1 MRAVLLSF
9 LLVLT
14 ALAGCLGAPPPPATP
29 PNTGGAPS
37 GLVAARFEVYTLPA
51 VFGDPLGQ
59 NDEGTIGLYEPTID
73 VSGDGTIYVSAHSTE
88 VGRYP
93 APAYFSL
100 DDGVTWQS
108 MALAQ
113 DYQGEPEQQSSAPL
127 FSDELFIVAGDGATA
142 WGADCCN
149 ERSEFPLV
157 GWCENGAAVCHYNQN
172 AYDHTRLVLDASPSC
187 VAFAFTD
194 RPWVAYANGKLL
206 LVNNPG
212 GALVSAN
219 GQIPLQ
225 VGSLDVPPAT
235 PVAYT
240 AAAWQI
246 SWNLCGSS
254 GGFIPGIPDMRE
266 DHFFAVPQWVDFNT
280 PGCGAETHYDVITGN
295 ANDMHAL
302 TQATV
307 FQNSHVA
314 PAEADSTPSQIGHYG
329 QAVFDANGALYVG
342 AMNNTAVANGDECI
356 AHPTDGGI
364 HLALSTDD
372 AATFV
377 ESTFRFQRP
386 VSSFYMDGNRY
397 GEGFL
402 LNWGEIDGDNT
413 DWFVGHVFPNA
424 DGTLR
429 LENVMLAVDD
439 GPEASRH
446 VQGAALGP
454 DGRAYLA
461 LSMNSQNPGGAR
473 ASPGDTPLRVAVQ
486 QDGPRMPMG

>member
-1 MRAVLLSF
+1 MRAAFLVF
-9 LLVLT
+9 LLVVT
-14 ALAGCLGAPPPPATP
+14 AGCLGTQPPTTPPGPGPAPP
-29 PNTGGAPS
+29 GA
-37 GLVAARFEVYTLPA
+37 VAARFEVHTLPA
-51 VFGDPLGQ
+51 VFGDPLGR
-59 NDEGTIGLYEPTID
+59 NDETTIGLYEPTID
-73 VSGDGTIYVSAHSTE
+73 VGGDGAIYVSAHSTA

-93 APAYFSL
+93 APAYYSL

-108 MALAQ
+108 MALARDQ
-113 DYQGEPEQQSSAPL
+113 QAEPDQQGSAPL
-127 FSDELFIVAGDGATA
+127 FSDEVFIVAGADGTA

-157 GWCENGAAVCHYNQN
+157 GWCQNGAEVCHYNQN
-172 AYDHTRLVLDASPSC
+172 AYDQTRLLLDASPSC

-212 GALVSAN
+212 GALVSGN
-219 GQIPLQ
+219 NQIPLQ
-225 VGSLDVPPAT
+225 VGSLDVPPMT

-266 DHFFAVPQWVDFNT
+266 DHFFAVPQWVDFTNE
-280 PGCGAETHYDVITGN
+280 GCGAESHYDVITGN
-295 ANDMHAL
+295 ANDMYDLA
-302 TQATV
+302 QATV

-314 PAEADSTPSQIGHYG
+314 PAESDSTPSQIGLYG

-342 AMNNTAVANGDECI
+342 AMNNTAITQGDECV
-356 AHPTDGGI
+356 AHPTEGAI

-372 AATFV
+372 AGTFV
-377 ESTFRFQRP
+377 ESTFRFNRP
-386 VSSFYMDGNRY
+386 VSAFYMDGNRQ
-397 GEGFL
+397 GAGFL
-402 LNWGEIDGDNT
+402 LNWGEIDGNAT
-413 DWFVGHVFPNA
+413 DWFISHVFPNA

-429 LENVMLAVDD
+429 LENVMLAVDN

-454 DGRAYLA
+454 DGRAYLV
-461 LSMNSQNPGGAR
+461 LSLNSQNPGGAR
-473 ASPGDTPLRVAVQ
+473 AAPGDTPLRVAVQ
-486 QDGPRMPMG
+486 QDGPTMPVA